1 MEPTRRSCEGVSGKL
16 AALRF
21 ALVIGCSTLAGGCD
35 TLGMSYGDANSVI
48 AVMAPERWEEVADDV
63 YGAIERTIVTV
74 RDEKTFTVTY
84 QEPYGERWR
93 ELSRFRQ
100 LLLVGQLG
108 DPWIEEA
115 MADAEPALTGPGLY
129 RVQDVWSRG
138 QTVTVVV
145 LSAAGGAEELAEHLG
160 TVAAQ
165 LGADFRSFA
174 RNRMYTSGVD
184 TALADTLHTQAGFAL
199 LIPEVYRWARMDSTF
214 VFRNDNPDPSE
225 LIREV
230 VVTWVSPVPAELPP
244 DSVLAWRARVVAE
257 HYGEPQAVVPDGLTF
272 ERLAFAGYIALE
284 IRGQWTNPPDRGWP
298 AGGPFITRAA
308 VCEGQDRAYLLDAW
322 LYAPGVEKYE
332 YMIQLETILET
343 FRCD

>member
-1 MEPTRRSCEGVSGKL
+1 MSSSMT
-16 AALRF
+16 AQRF
-21 ALVIGCSTLAGGCD
+21 ALGVMTCAVLAAACD
-35 TLGMSYGDANSVI
+35 TLGLSYGDANSVI
-48 AVMAPERWEEVADDV
+48 AVMSPEHWDEVDDDV
-63 YGAIERTIVTV
+63 YAALERTIVTV

-84 QEPYGERWR
+84 QEPYGDRWP

-115 MADAEPALTGPGLY
+115 IADAEPAITESGLY

-138 QTVTVVV
+138 QTLTVVIV
-145 LSAAGGAEELAEHLG
+145 SAGSGTEEVTEHLPAIAG
-160 TVAAQ
+160 Q
-165 LGADFRSFA
+165 LDADFRAFA
-174 RNRMYTSGVD
+174 RNRMYTTGVD
-184 TALADTLHTQAGFAL
+184 TALADTLYTQAGFAVL
-199 LIPEVYRWARMDSTF
+199 VPEVYRWRRTDSTY
-214 VFRNDNPDPSE
+214 VFRNDNPDPAE

-230 VVTWVSPVPAELPP
+230 VVSWVSPVPAEIPP

-257 HYGEPQAVVPDGLTF
+257 HYSEPQEVVPDAMTF
-272 ERLAFAGYIALE
+272 ERLAFPGYIALE
-284 IRGQWTNPPDRGWP
+284 IRGQWRNPPERGWP
-298 AGGPFITRAA
+298 AGGPFIMRAA

-343 FRCD
+343 FRCG